1 MSLILGDVLYYSVL
15 TEVVE
20 LHYLGGNRVVLF
32 NYDWW
37 DVINIGWRIKNDEY
51 DYVFVNFTWMLSIDE
66 PFVLTS
72 QVKQVF
78 YVKNSNKP
86 NWYTVIET

>member
-37 DVINIGWRIKNDEY
+37 DVINIG
-51 DYVFVNFTWMLSIDE
+51 
-66 PFVLTS
+66 
-72 QVKQVF
+72 
-78 YVKNSNKP
+78 
-86 NWYTVIET
+86 